1 MPLMTRL
8 KQFAQS
14 PQGQALTRR
23 AMDVARDPRTKAK
36 LDDAR
41 RRFAQRCSG
50 HRPG

>member
-14 PQGQALTRR
+14 PQGKALTRR

-36 LDDAR
+36 LEDAR
-41 RRFAQRCSG
+41 RRFAQRGGG
-50 HRPG
+50 HRPR